1 LTEIDGVVSTRSFE
15 LLVQWLYLGRV
26 VFGNLTPKE
35 SITATIEFVRLADMC
50 GVTGVGSLTA
60 EHIKAIIK
68 ANPAPPQTPAS
79 IYSGKK
85 RDPDTNT
92 YCITSQHITSAAFL
106 PEGHPVRSIL
116 ATAAVEGY
124 LRHDNH
130 KFREEAQ
137 NIPNFS
143 VDLLKAVRTTLKK
156 LTYKDY
162 KILFEDPISGKTL
175 PMNNDNVDFDI

>member
-1 LTEIDGVVSTRSFE
+1 MSTRSFE
-15 LLVQWLYLGRV
+15 LLIQWLYLSRV
-26 VFGNLTPKE
+26 VFGNLPSKE

-50 GVTGVGSLTA
+50 GVTDIGSLMA

-68 ANPAPPQTPAS
+68 ANPAPPQNSAS
-79 IYSGKK
+79 FYSGKK

-106 PEGHPVRSIL
+106 PEGHLVRSIL
-116 ATAAVEGY
+116 ATAAVERY

-143 VDLLKAVRTTLKK
+143 VNLLKAVRTTLKK

-162 KILFEDPISGKTL
+162 EIRFEDPISGKTL
-175 PMNNDNVDFDI
+175 PINNDNVDFDI